1 MKRQNVTRERRNE
14 ERERHRQRTVGRS
27 RSVEEGDNDTVTIE
41 KRTGNAS
48 DRSNGRHLLLATAE
62 RDSLGAFDVT
72 RAGDRQVE
80 KYVKVEREAEERERE
95 RERKRV
101 FCQSR
106 KAKRQSKPHAY
117 SHRPRPLCK
126 R

>member
-14 ERERHRQRTVGRS
+14 ERERHRQRTVG

-80 KYVKVEREAEERERE
+80 KCVKVEREAEERERE
-95 RERKRV
+95 REETRV
-101 FCQSR
+101 LSVKKGK
-106 KAKRQSKPHAY
+106 KAK
-117 SHRPRPLCK
+117 
-126 R
+126 